1 MSSSGLFVAQFDA
14 EINNVRVYDQ
24 KGTLRDDEDAVCL
37 SDMLAELLDEMG
49 RRGFDPETA
58 VFSINQR

>member
-1 MSSSGLFVAQFDA
+1 MSISGRFVAQFDA
-14 EINNVRVYDQ
+14 DINNVRVYDE

-58 VFSINQR
+58 TFSINRR